1 MKRREFISLLG
12 GAAAWPAVA
21 IAQQGSKKPL
31 VGLITGFSD
40 KEMLPIAEAFRGR
53 IKELGWLEG
62 ENIVVDVRA
71 TSGDYTKLDAEAGK
85 LVAAS
90 ADVIVAMGTPSL
102 VATRRHTRVTPVV
115 FTQVADPVG
124 QRFID
129 SLARPGGNATGF
141 TNFEFAFGGK
151 WIELLQQ
158 LDPTISHVTLITN
171 PANENTPQFVKVITA
186 AGDAMK
192 VAVRVAAVRG
202 AADIQDAI
210 EACSKQPGGGLIIFP
225 DSLPIIHRGL
235 IVGLAARYRLPAVYP
250 FRLFPEVG
258 GLLSY
263 GTDFK
268 AIYRQAAEY
277 VDKILKGTKPADLPV
292 EAPTKLELVLN
303 LKTAKTLGLT
313 IPRSLQITADELIE

>member
-1 MKRREFISLLG
+1 MKRREFIILLG
-12 GAAAWPAVA
+12 SAAAWPAVA
-21 IAQQGSKKPL
+21 IAQQDRKKPL
-31 VGLITGFSD
+31 VGLITGLSE
-40 KEMLPIAEAFRGR
+40 KEMLPIAEAFRAR

-62 ENIVVDVRA
+62 QNIVVDVRA
-71 TSGDYTKLDAEAGK
+71 TGGDYAKLDAEAGK

-90 ADVIVAMGTPSL
+90 ADVIVAMGTPGL
-102 VATRRHTRVTPVV
+102 TATRQYTRTTPVV

-129 SLARPGGNATGF
+129 SLAHPGGNATGL

-151 WIELLQQ
+151 WIELLKQI
-158 LDPTISHVTLITN
+158 DPTISHVTLITN
-171 PANENTPQFVKVITA
+171 PANENTTQFVKVITA
-186 AGDAMK
+186 AGDKMK
-192 VAVRVAAVRG
+192 VAIRVASVRS
-202 AADIQDAI
+202 APDIQDAI
-210 EACSKQPGGGLIIFP
+210 ETGSKQPGGGLIIFP
-225 DSLPIIHRGL
+225 DGLPVVHRGL

-303 LKTAKTLGLT
+303 LKTAKALGLT
-313 IPRSLQITADELIE
+313 IPPSLQIAADELID